1 MKERKTRVRVWTVM
15 EEGHED
21 AGGER
26 RRKMEEEMRQG
37 WRGKKEDEGRYM
49 WKDKKER
56 NSKENRDESR
66 DQTNE

>member
-1 MKERKTRVRVWTVM
+1 MKERNTRVRVWTVM

-37 WRGKKEDEGRYM
+37 WRGKKRTREDTCG
-49 WKDKKER
+49 KTKKKETQ
-56 NSKENRDESR
+56 KKTEG
-66 DQTNE
+66 